1 MGRCAA
7 AGLRLNA
14 YRAATPGAVTATTLF
29 HDEDLKYV
37 NENRNMVLAI
47 VLSALVLL
55 GWSLLSEQFFPTAA
69 PQSQTVE
76 DGKTKPAQPA
86 SSAGVPASAGPAP
99 TAAGPQ
105 ALRSR
110 ATVLG
115 ETPRVRFR
123 TAAISGSI
131 NLKGARIDDLVMLR
145 HRLSIDPNSPPVP
158 LLSPQGARAA
168 SFVGFGWTANG
179 IATPGADTVWQSS
192 APALAPGKP
201 VTLSWTNPTGQRFE
215 IVVTLDDGYLF
226 TVLQRVANGAAQ
238 PVTVQ
243 PYGFASRAGRSAD
256 VSSWT
261 THVGP
266 MSVRDGQADYEVDWS
281 TIREAGAG
289 GKNFAPATG
298 WIGFTDKYWLTAL
311 APKGQTT
318 SAFHHSPNGAYQ
330 ANTAA
335 APVTIAAGQAATT
348 ETRLFS
354 GAKEKAAL
362 DAYEASGFPRLSKAI
377 DWGWFE
383 WFMRPIFDLLNWLFK
398 LFGNF
403 GVAIICLT
411 LIVRLILFPVAQ
423 KQFKSFGAMRKVQ
436 PKLKALQDKYKD
448 DKPRLQ
454 QEMMKL
460 YKDEKINPAAGC
472 LPILL
477 QIPIFYALYKVLL
490 VAVEMRHQPFA
501 LWIKDLS
508 APDPMTPL
516 NLFGFL
522 AFTPPQIIAIG
533 VLPILL
539 GITMWV
545 QFKLNPAQPDP
556 VQQQV
561 FSIMPW
567 VMMFIMAPFAA
578 GLMVYWITNN
588 VLSIA
593 QQWWLYKKYN
603 LHLSDT
609 HPVTT

>member
-1 MGRCAA
+1 MI
-7 AGLRLNA
+7 
-14 YRAATPGAVTATTLF
+14 
-29 HDEDLKYV
+29 
-37 NENRNMVLAI
+37 LAI
-47 VLSALVLL
+47 VLSALVLF
-55 GWSLLSEQFFPTAA
+55 GWSVLSEQFFPTAA
-69 PQSQTVE
+69 PQTQTV
-76 DGKTKPAQPA
+76 DRGK
-86 SSAGVPASAGPAP
+86 VEP
-99 TAAGPQ
+99 TAAPRAVEAAPVQ
-105 ALRSR
+105 LRSR
-110 ATVLG
+110 RIVVS
-115 ETPRVRFR
+115 ETPRVRFA
-123 TAAISGSI
+123 TSTVSGSI
-131 NLKGARIDDLVMLR
+131 NLKGARIDDLVLLR
-145 HRLSIDPNSPPVP
+145 HRLTFDPESPPVP
-158 LLSPQGARAA
+158 LLSPKGARAA

-179 IATPGADTVWQSS
+179 IETPGPETVWQAS
-192 APALAPGKP
+192 APTLAPGRP

-215 IVVTLDDGYLF
+215 LHIAIDQGYLF
-226 TVLQRVANGAAQ
+226 TVAQRVTNGAAT
-238 PVTVQ
+238 PATVQ

-256 VSSWT
+256 MSSWT

-266 MSVRDGQADYEVDWS
+266 ISVLDQKADYEVDWS
-281 TIREAGAG
+281 TIREAGPG

-298 WIGFTDKYWLTAL
+298 WVGFTDKYWLTAL
-311 APKGQTT
+311 APMGQMTA
-318 SAFHHSPNGAYQ
+318 AFHHSPNGAYQ
-330 ANTAA
+330 ANVTSQ
-335 APVTIAAGQAATT
+335 PLTIAPGQTAGS
-348 ETRLFS
+348 EMRIFS

-362 DAYEASGFPRLSKAI
+362 DAYEEAGIPLLSKSI

-398 LFGNF
+398 LVGNF

-460 YKDEKINPAAGC
+460 YKEEKINPAAGC

-501 LWIKDLS
+501 LWIRDLS
-508 APDPMTPL
+508 APDPMTPI
-516 NLFGFL
+516 NLFGYL
-522 AFTPPQIIAIG
+522 QFTPPQIIAIG

-556 VQQQV
+556 VQQQI

-603 LHLSDT
+603 LHFSDT
-609 HPVTT
+609 HPATT